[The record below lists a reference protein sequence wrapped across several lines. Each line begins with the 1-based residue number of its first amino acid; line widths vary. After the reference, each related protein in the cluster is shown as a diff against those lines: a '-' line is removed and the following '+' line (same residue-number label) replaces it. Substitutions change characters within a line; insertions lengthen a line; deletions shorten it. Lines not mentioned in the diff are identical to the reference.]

1 MKINEQNL
9 ENFAILSLCA
19 RGVLTPI
26 LVTSSL
32 PRAIVFYA
40 AQCVTLIPISLAFYG
55 LRKCN
60 FIEIENTKFDSV
72 LKISIIAAS
81 IILGIKTQ
89 NKLLPI
95 NMNRALAAITNVF
108 FEKVIESTLDI
119 TNQQDKSST
128 NDKITNL
135 MEIFQNF
142 GYLASLMFCPNLMVA
157 YVASLACRS
166 IPLAI
171 EMVSRRFFQSQPQ
184 EA

>member
-9 ENFAILSLCA
+9 ENFKNLTEYAKI
-19 RGVLTPI
+19 GLTPL

-32 PRAIVFYA
+32 TSAIVFFA
-40 AQCVTLIPISLAFYG
+40 TQQVTYLAYNA
-55 LRKCN
+55 LKKYN
-60 FIEIENTKFDSV
+60 FIELENTKFDNV

-81 IILGIKTQ
+81 VILGIKTQ